1 MPGLRLP
8 LFFGLF
14 FAAGAA
20 AGQSIQI
27 ELGPSSIGENQ
38 AYTIS
43 ITARNESIKS
53 YNNFPDIPGM
63 RKRGTSSSQQTNIIN
78 GQVTSSQSIIMT
90 YTPTGQGVFEIA
102 PFTMTVNGQKITS
115 PGGKVTV
122 GPAAQQRAPDPF
134 RSFFDFDPFS
144 GPRGEVEYLDIK
156 EDAFLALTTDK
167 DEVYVGE
174 GFTTSLAFYVSESNQ
189 APMQFHELGKQLAE
203 ILKKIRP
210 STCWEENFNIENIE
224 GERVTIRGKDYTQ
237 YRIYQAT
244 YFPLNNQSVKFPSV
258 GLEMIKYKVA
268 RNPSFFG
275 QNRQED
281 FKTFYS
287 AERTVKVKDLPPHPL
302 REGVAVGDF
311 RLNETVDPESLQTG
325 ESATYEF
332 SVYGTGNIASV
343 GKPQQFPNPDV
354 EIYEPNVRQTV
365 RRENGRV
372 SGIKT
377 FSYFVIPREPGALDL
392 SNYFQ
397 WVYFNTSKNSYDTLR
412 PSARLAVGGVSKKNE
427 VIEATDLGSFYDRI
441 YQADNTLR
449 AVGEPGW
456 IKIGINLFIF
466 VLLGASVYLV
476 FFRKS

>member
-1 MPGLRLP
+1 
-8 LFFGLF
+8 
-14 FAAGAA
+14 
-20 AGQSIQI
+20 
-27 ELGPSSIGENQ
+27 
-38 AYTIS
+38 
-43 ITARNESIKS
+43 
-53 YNNFPDIPGM
+53 
-63 RKRGTSSSQQTNIIN
+63 
-78 GQVTSSQSIIMT
+78 
-90 YTPTGQGVFEIA
+90 
-102 PFTMTVNGQKITS
+102 
-115 PGGKVTV
+115 
-122 GPAAQQRAPDPF
+122 
-134 RSFFDFDPFS
+134 
-144 GPRGEVEYLDIK
+144 
-156 EDAFLALTTDK
+156 
-167 DEVYVGE
+167 
-174 GFTTSLAFYVSESNQ
+174 
-189 APMQFHELGKQLAE
+189 
-203 ILKKIRP
+203 
-210 STCWEENFNIENIE
+210 
-224 GERVTIRGKDYTQ
+224 
-237 YRIYQAT
+237 
-244 YFPLNNQSVKFPSV
+244 
-258 GLEMIKYKVA
+258 MIKYKVA

-287 AERTVKVKDLPPHPL
+287 AEKTVKVKDLPPHPL

-311 RLNETVDPESLQTG
+311 RLNETVEPESLQTG

-343 GKPQQFPNPDV
+343 GRPQQFPNPDV